1 MFKRIGSMR
10 IGNLR
15 YMRHTRPNWPTGIAL
30 IVIHAGALAV
40 FVPAFFSWWAL
51 LAAAVLA
58 YATGALGVTLCFHRT
73 LSHRSVRLRRPVE
86 YFTALL
92 ATLAFQGDPISWVA
106 THRVHHAHSDREGDP
121 HSTRKGFSWAHM
133 EWLVK
138 PNPNIPTPSEYAK
151 YCPDLWNDPFYRA
164 LHVLHVP
171 LQFALAGLLFAIGGW
186 PFVVWGIFARLVFAY
201 HSTWLVNSATHMFG
215 YRTYKTTDRSTN
227 SWWVA
232 LLSFGEGWH
241 NNHHAFPYSA
251 RHGMAWYE
259 IDITWW
265 TIRLLNALRLA
276 DKVRVPSRALRERL
290 RISRPQRA

>member
-1 MFKRIGSMR
+1 MR
-10 IGNLR
+10 VGKLR
-15 YMRHTRPNWPTGIAL
+15 YMREARPNWPNGIAL
-30 IVIHAGALAV
+30 LLIHIGALGI

-51 LAAAVLA
+51 GVAAIVA
-58 YATGALGVTLCFHRT
+58 YATGALGITLCFHRT
-73 LSHRSVRLRRPVE
+73 LTHRSVRLKKAIE
-86 YFTALL
+86 YFTAILG
-92 ATLAFQGDPISWVA
+92 TLAFQGDPISWVA

-121 HSTRKGFSWAHM
+121 HSTRLGFGWAHI

-138 PNPNIPTPSEYAK
+138 PNPNIPTTAEYAK
-151 YCPDLWNDPFYRA
+151 YCPDLWDEPFYRV
-164 LHVLHVP
+164 LHVLHLP
-171 LQFALAGLLFAIGGW
+171 MQFALAGLLFALGGW
-186 PFVVWGIFARLVFAY
+186 PMVIWAIFGRLVFAY

-259 IDITWW
+259 LDFTWW
-265 TIRLLNALRLA
+265 TIRLLKVLRLA
-276 DKVRVPSRALRERL
+276 DRIRVPSQALRDRL
-290 RISRPQRA
+290 RIRTIVRA